1 MEQKEFT
8 EKSGIAFKEL
18 FIVFKR
24 FWILLLALVLACAV
38 FFSWN
43 DKRTHAPY
51 TYTAK
56 TTLHLDIGNTSNAE
70 GYISAIQAITQLSL
84 FREDVTSKKLQNISV
99 YKDRYNYVESKY
111 SQHVALNG
119 YYWINYSEDSIMF
132 EVYYST
138 TTSYENA
145 KFTLKQI
152 VLSIMNFTNM
162 EDDEGSYQLENL
174 ADIIRWLEKDIYNEE
189 RNVSQTPYNN
199 PTAFITGIFFGA
211 ILSAIIV
218 LFVYKLDDTVKSKE
232 ELERLTGALFITYV
246 EDIKEDKGGSRK

>member
-24 FWILLLALVLACAV
+24 LWILLLALVLACAV

-56 TTLHLDIGNTSNAE
+56 TTLQLDINNTSNAE
-70 GYISAIQAITQLSL
+70 SYITAIKSIMNLSL
-84 FREDVTSKKLQNISV
+84 FREDVTSKKMEKIFID
-99 YKDRYNYVESKY
+99 KDRYDYVEDKY
-111 SQHVALNG
+111 WQYVSLNG
-119 YYWINYSEDSIMF
+119 YYWLNYSEDSIMF

-138 TTSYENA
+138 TVSANVA
-145 KFTLKQI
+145 KYTLKQI

-162 EDDEGSYQLENL
+162 EDDNGGYQLKNL
-174 ADIIRWLEKDIYNEE
+174 ADIVRWPEEDVYQDQTIYG
-189 RNVSQTPYNN
+189 TPYSNSR
-199 PTAFITGIFFGA
+199 AFIIGIFVGL

-218 LFVYKLDDTVKSKE
+218 LFVYKLDDTVKTKE

-246 EDIKEDKGGSRK
+246 EDIKEDKGGSRR